1 MPCAHSELAIAGRSR
16 AGASTI
22 TPTSGRVVE
31 TAVTGR
37 MWTKWDTSLYDAPV
51 VSVQPDSAT
60 AAAIVVAARAVRRRH
75 NGNVGARRSSP
86 RISDAVEGRRANEPS
101 GE

>member
-1 MPCAHSELAIAGRSR
+1 MPCAHSELASAGRSR

-37 MWTKWDTSLYDAPV
+37 MWTKWETSLYEAPV
-51 VSVQPDSAT
+51 VRVHPESAT

-75 NGNVGARRSSP
+75 TGSVRARRSSP
-86 RISDAVEGRRANEPS
+86 NISDAVDGRRAKDP
-101 GE
+101 